1 MLLLLS
7 ALLVTAA
14 AVTPTIN
21 QVDIKFPQPCWNDKA
36 TIPTFLHHGSPMYLS
51 SEFVP
56 RCDDHGMYES
66 VQCHGVEC
74 WCVTPCGEEIEDT
87 RTTDWPVC
95 ETHQLPCRDLERS
108 SGHTPSCDKH
118 GYFLAQQCDG
128 DECWCVT
135 KCGQEITGSR
145 TQGNPRCSQF
155 FKREKTQTRQ
165 SKPNV
170 CPDGDSPKR
179 CPREDICKH
188 LTCPGFPD
196 ALCKP
201 NKCEGCRP
209 EFFDSKGKKITCSDE
224 KLGMC
229 PAFFEVDTSEHCE
242 PECSSDSDC
251 SGSDKCCFSGC
262 TTQCQHVTSDKYG
275 SCPLESSFEDKSCE
289 VRCNSDWDCADSEKC
304 CSNGCGQVC
313 VSPAI
318 PTKSQCPAM
327 WQISEEICNDV
338 SLMCESDS
346 DCIDDDISCCSTKCG
361 KRCTSITTTVLP
373 PCEEE
378 RTTIPTTTFGGVSLP
393 VLGHWYPT
401 CNSSGFHTPKQCHP
415 TSGLCWCVDACGRP
429 IDGTHTYEELECRPR
444 NAPCHEAKSNLL
456 RPGLRP
462 LLGAFKPR
470 CMEDGFFETKQCQ
483 GSMCWCV
490 DKCGHEV
497 PNTRGHLKDVTCDQC
512 PDNQRAFHCPK
523 NPCDD
528 VTCPDYPEARCFPS
542 ICGGCKAEFFIE
554 QGKKVQC
561 NVMKNNTCPLME
573 DMPQTCETECAHDGE
588 CPGTHK
594 CCSNGCASVCVSPIT
609 EERPGSCPAITFG
622 DIGSCSTTCYSD
634 SDCSGVSKCCFNG
647 CGKTCVHPEP
657 VVHEGEC
664 PVQWEK
670 TCTTEENQCEV
681 DNDCI
686 GSQRCCNSGCGL
698 RCIYPTQTRTI
709 KSDIESITV
718 NAIFTATITR
728 EMTSGQCP
736 HPDNLQCNH
745 LSECLQDE
753 DCNDGSICCSNGCGF
768 TCTPPWTM
776 EKYGQCP
783 MTSAAFDKIGCSL
796 ECDGG
801 MCNHQ
806 CSDDGDCPGFS
817 KCCMDGCTRVCVNP
831 WMFVRDGQCPMWTQ
845 EDIQECS
852 SSSECS
858 SDTDCTSEKKCCNTP
873 CGGTVCSKPVT
884 ESLDTCTFQGLTH
897 HHGDMWSPDVCT
909 VCKCVTGVTRCT
921 PLHCDAIPAGCS
933 PVHVDGQCCPSIQC
947 ETSAEADW
955 CEDERMVRHMHG
967 ERWSLD
973 SCSYCE
979 CIHGQITCSQYTC
992 TSDVMRNTTGCTVK
1006 HVPGRCC
1013 PEVVC
1018 QDRCIDH
1025 YGHLRYENDMW
1036 YVDACTM
1043 CSCVNGKTECT
1054 EERSSCSVPEELH
1067 PDCTLEKVPG
1077 QCCPNVNCPVEG
1089 RKMSCSLEDREVGHM
1104 STWRPNSCTMCE
1116 CRDGQDFCA
1125 NIDCPAFSN
1134 PLFSDCIKVYVDGKC
1149 CPETICNKAEV
1160 CAWEGQTFFE
1170 GEMWQPETCSTCQ
1183 CIGGT
1188 TRCTQTTCPVTPP
1201 SCQAVPVNGK
1211 CCPDIVC
1218 QPHHHS
1224 PVCKDTEVM
1233 HREGDSW
1240 HLSDC
1245 QVCTCRNG
1253 QTSCSTMDCPVTVAA
1268 PGCHLV
1274 QVPGRC
1280 CPMQICR
1287 HQADSSCTVE
1297 ETELTYQHGATWQED
1312 SCTTCACVKGVISC
1326 MKQTCAVPREGC
1338 VVEEVE
1344 GQCCPKVNCLKEKLG
1359 SCPIPLFD
1367 FLYES
1372 DDCVDECAE
1381 DTDCMG
1387 PSKCCYN
1394 GCSLT
1399 CAKPWIDSCVDSNG
1413 RQRSSGDVWQQDSCT
1428 VCSCVN
1434 NQSVCTPQECP
1445 RAPNGCTTRHVEGQ
1459 CCPTIICEEQENKAT
1474 CLVEGVTYTHGSSW
1488 MSDSCT
1494 MCTCMFGRSDCN
1506 RMECP
1511 AMQKTGC
1518 RSVYIPG
1525 QCCPETFCQEAGSC
1539 IVEGVM
1545 YLDGESFHT
1554 DACTTCLCRKGQTY
1568 CQVQSCP
1575 AIPEGCQPITTETT
1589 DHPQCCPNITCPL
1602 QSAPTCL
1609 YRGIDY
1615 RSGEQWMSDA
1625 CTMCTCEDQQVTCNT
1640 TSCPTMTFAPGCRAV
1655 RVPGQCCPDINCRD
1669 VHSCLEGGVK
1679 FLNGEQWQN
1688 DSCTSCRCE
1697 HGRTICSSTS
1707 CAPAPTGCKLGKHM
1721 PGQCCPNVVCPTQ
1734 SGPTCVDTIDMEE
1747 TQFVHG
1753 ESWQRNPCTTCT
1765 CMNGRVRCHTQS
1777 CPMTLENGCR
1787 AVHVQGQCCPNVV
1800 CNEGKLG
1807 QCPIVTPTLT
1817 EEMSMM
1823 DSCVT
1828 DSDCAGTSKCC
1839 HNGYAFTCI
1848 RPWILEKPGVCPA
1861 MTPYTSSATVCNM
1874 ECSTDMDCV
1883 ESHKCCGDGCI
1894 KTCVPAVMEVQQTFT
1909 RQLAGSKSGRC
1920 PNLMQKYWTPLMC
1933 ISECS
1938 DDMDCDGEDKCC
1950 STGCGQ
1956 VCFSPVEDMTVT
1968 DTCEPLTCRMSCKYG
1983 YATDSQGCDICLC
1996 KKPVSECDK
2005 LDTCKMYCPYG
2016 YATDTEGCDIC
2027 RCKAPVMQIC
2037 KTFTCPLTCPN
2048 GLATD
2053 KFGCEICQCKTPI
2066 EECTPL
2072 DCTMECPYGLATD
2085 MNGCDIC
2092 QCKRLVTVSC
2102 EAVSCAKQCIY
2113 GFSTDTNGCQICE
2126 CKKPENL
2133 CESVSCDIE
2142 CQHGFATDSEGCE
2155 ICRCQLPISHQC
2167 QSLTCSLECEDG
2179 FATDMY
2185 GCEICRC
2192 KKSVSDCEVPSC
2204 EFECDY
2210 GFATDNTGCQIC
2222 KCKLPTE
2229 YICKENVCSKDCKFG
2244 FATDSYGCDVCKCRK
2259 PDFECER
2266 MDCGLFCP
2274 YGFATNK
2281 EGCEMC
2287 QCRKA
2292 LKTTCK
2298 PIACT
2303 EHCEF
2308 GYMTD
2313 SYGCDMCLCKKKPS
2327 ECESFD
2333 GCSLDCP
2340 FGWATDSNGCD
2351 ICVCKPPVAIQ
2362 CEPVKCRMMCV
2373 HGWATDEYGCE
2384 TCKCRVPPTESLCE
2398 DMDCSINCPFGFAT
2412 DEQGCQVC
2420 KCMLPTPCPALGMER
2435 CDLTCKHGFMT
2446 DESGCQICQCQERPS
2461 RCPALEDCRL
2471 SCPWGMSTNEEGC
2484 NICQCRRPSVCT
2496 PLTEQTCPLTC
2507 VEGYATNTFGCE
2519 ICKCRPSAEVCKTD
2533 VSLCKE
2539 YCPYGFMT
2547 NKDGCE
2553 ICQCRLP
2560 TTIQITSV
2568 CMKWQCHKFCP
2579 HGYLTDSSGCQTC
2592 TCAELPEQVCPHI
2605 KYGTSGRCVD
2615 ECSHDGMCAPNQLCC
2630 SNGCARTCMES
2641 VSAHCV
2647 DEMGESHTQG
2657 STWERDSCTVCS
2669 CMNGDIT
2676 CHTSKCMPVPHGCLP
2691 VHTPGHCCPAFDCP
2705 IKERLCTKEGKH
2717 WEEDVCTNCT
2727 CQSGKAICIAQACP
2741 QVPSGCKPIFSDTE
2755 CCPRFECHDSCMTQ
2769 SGSMIPHG
2777 ETYNVDK
2784 CTSCICRKG
2793 KSICTPTVCPM
2804 PRPDCDVVHVEGA
2817 CCPTVVC
2824 THEAKKRPCHFALK
2838 KIPSLMLMG
2847 KTVPMTGVFVPS
2859 CDINGYYNATQCHGS
2874 TGYCWCVDRFG
2885 QETPGSR
2892 VHHST
2897 PICKPSTCVHN
2908 GHMYREGDQ
2917 WQRDTCTTC
2926 TCMGGQ
2932 AMCHSDTCA
2941 PTPDG
2946 CTPIIAEGQCCPQFV
2961 CEEKCIDIVGK
2972 EWSIGESWMVEHCTH
2987 CTCARGDIKCRVEQC
3002 PRTEAES
3009 GCQVIPSEGQCCASK
3024 VMCDD
3029 ECESSHVAHCLKNPC
3044 LTATC
3049 PGFPDATCKPSYC
3062 GSCKALWV
3070 DRFDQ
3075 EVVCQTTGPCDATVT
3090 KRTNWNTMW
3099 NPRCAVNGF
3108 YTPKQCDSEGSCWC
3122 VGRDGELMPGTRKED
3137 GSTVD
3142 CIDEPPCWEEQQ
3154 NIQTLVSQGHD
3165 ITRDPQCD
3173 TRGYYKSHQCDPV
3186 TNKCWCVEKDG
3197 HVVPG
3202 SETTTH
3208 QKLSCSKPCFGQKP
3222 QKETCTEYGSCSG
3235 NNFCHIL
3242 PGKSQGYCCKPRA

>member
-21 QVDIKFPQPCWNDKA
+21 QADIKFPQPCWNDKA

-51 SEFVP
+51 GEFVP
-56 RCDDHGMYES
+56 RCDDHGMYDS

-95 ETHQLPCRDLERS
+95 ETYQLPCRDLERS

-118 GYFLAQQCDG
+118 GFFMAQQCDG

-145 TQGNPRCSQF
+145 TQGNPHCSQF
-155 FKREKTQTRQ
+155 FKRERTHSRQ

-170 CPDGDSPKR
+170 CPDGVSPQR
-179 CPREDICKH
+179 CSREDICKH

-209 EFFDSKGKKITCSDE
+209 EFFNNKGKKITCSDE
-224 KLGMC
+224 KLGIC
-229 PAFFEVDTSEHCE
+229 PAVFDVETSEHCE

-251 SGSDKCCFSGC
+251 PGAHKCCFSGC
-262 TTQCQHVTSDKYG
+262 ATQCLAPKIEKFG
-275 SCPLESSFEDKSCE
+275 FCPVKSSFEDMSCE
-289 VRCNSDWDCADSEKC
+289 VRCNSDYDCAEAEKC

-313 VSPAI
+313 VSPAVHDK
-318 PTKSQCPAM
+318 PSQCPAM

-338 SLMCESDS
+338 SLMCESDNDCS
-346 DCIDDDISCCSTKCG
+346 DDGRCCSTKCG

-378 RTTIPTTTFGGVSLP
+378 KTTIPTTTFGGVTLP

-429 IDGTHTYEELECRPR
+429 IDGTHTYEDLECRPK
-444 NAPCHEAKSNLL
+444 NAPCHEARSNLQ

-470 CMEDGFFETKQCQ
+470 CMDDGFFETKQCQ

-497 PNTRGHLKDVTCDQC
+497 PNTRGHLKDVVCDQC

-528 VTCPDYPEARCFPS
+528 VSCPAYPEARCFPS
-542 ICGGCKAEFFIE
+542 ICGGCKAEFYIE
-554 QGKKVQC
+554 VGRKVQC
-561 NVMKNNTCPLME
+561 DIVKDHMCPLME
-573 DMPQTCETECAHDGE
+573 DMPQTCENECAHDGE

-609 EERPGSCPAITFG
+609 EQRPGTCPAITFG
-622 DIGSCSTTCYSD
+622 NIGSCSTTCYSD

-664 PVQWEK
+664 PVQWDK
-670 TCTTEENQCEV
+670 TCSEEMKNQCDE
-681 DNDCI
+681 DSDCI
-686 GSQRCCNSGCGL
+686 GSQRCCDSGCGL
-698 RCIYPTQTRTI
+698 RCIYPTETRTI
-709 KSDIESITV
+709 TSDIESIAV

-736 HPDNLQCNH
+736 HPDNLECDH
-745 LSECLQDE
+745 LNECLQDE
-753 DCNDGSICCSNGCGF
+753 DCADGSICCSNGCGF

-806 CSDDGDCPGFS
+806 CSDDGDCPGFT

-845 EDIQECS
+845 EDMEVCS
-852 SSSECS
+852 TTSECS
-858 SDTDCTSEKKCCNTP
+858 IDTDCSSEQKCCNTP
-873 CGGTVCSKPVT
+873 CGGTMCRKPVT

-933 PVHVDGQCCPSIQC
+933 PIHVDGQCCPSIQC

-992 TSDVMRNTTGCTVK
+992 TSDVLRNTTGCTVK
-1006 HVPGRCC
+1006 HVPSRCC

-1043 CSCVNGKTECT
+1043 CSCVNGKTVCT
-1054 EERSSCSVPEELH
+1054 DERSSCTVPDELH
-1067 PDCTLEKVPG
+1067 PGCTLEKVDG
-1077 QCCPNVNCPVEG
+1077 QCCPNVYCPTEG
-1089 RKMSCSLEDREVGHM
+1089 RKMSCSLKDKEVGHR
-1104 STWRPNSCTMCE
+1104 SSWRPNDCTMCE
-1116 CRDGQDFCA
+1116 CRDGQEFCA

-1134 PLFSDCIKVYVDGKC
+1134 PLFSDCIKVYVKGQC

-1160 CAWEGQTFFE
+1160 CTFEGQRFFD
-1170 GEMWQPETCSTCQ
+1170 GEMWQPESCSTCQ
-1183 CIGGT
+1183 CVNGT
-1188 TRCTQTTCPVTPP
+1188 TRCIQTTCPLTPP
-1201 SCQAVPVNGK
+1201 GCQAVPVNGK

-1233 HREGDSW
+1233 HHEGDSW

-1253 QTSCSTMDCPVTVAA
+1253 VTSCSTMDCPVTVAA
-1268 PGCHLV
+1268 PGCHLL

-1287 HQADSSCTVE
+1287 PQIDDSCTVE

-1326 MKQTCAVPREGC
+1326 MKQTCTVPREGC
-1338 VVEEVE
+1338 IVEEVE
-1344 GQCCPKVNCLKEKLG
+1344 GQCCPTVTCLKEKLG

-1372 DDCVDECAE
+1372 DDCVDECEE
-1381 DTDCMG
+1381 DTDCSG
-1387 PSKCCYN
+1387 SSKCCYN
-1394 GCSLT
+1394 GCSFM
-1399 CAKPWIDSCVDSNG
+1399 CATPWIDSCVDSRG
-1413 RQRSSGDVWQQDSCT
+1413 RQRSSGDVWQQDACT
-1428 VCSCVN
+1428 MCSCVN
-1434 NQSVCTPQECP
+1434 NQSVCTQQECP

-1474 CLVEGVTYTHGSSW
+1474 CMVEGVTYYHGSSW
-1488 MSDSCT
+1488 MSDNCT
-1494 MCTCMFGRSDCN
+1494 TCTCMFGRSECN

-1511 AMQKTGC
+1511 AMQRTGC

-1539 IVEGVM
+1539 MVEEVM

-1554 DACTTCLCRKGQTY
+1554 DACTTCHCRKGQTY
-1568 CQVQSCP
+1568 CQVQTCP

-1589 DHPQCCPNITCPL
+1589 ETQCCPNITCPL

-1609 YRGIDY
+1609 YRGIHY
-1615 RSGEQWMSDA
+1615 KNGEQWMSDA
-1625 CTMCTCEDQQVTCNT
+1625 CTMCSCDNKQVTCQT
-1640 TSCPTMTFAPGCRAV
+1640 TGCPKMSFAPGCRAV
-1655 RVPGQCCPDINCRD
+1655 RVPGQCCPDIVCRD

-1679 FLNGEQWQN
+1679 FLNGEQWQQ
-1688 DSCTSCRCE
+1688 DGCTSCRCE

-1707 CAPAPTGCKLGKHM
+1707 CAPAPTGCKFGEHV
-1721 PGQCCPNVVCPTQ
+1721 PGQCCPNIVCPTQ
-1734 SGPTCVDTIDMEE
+1734 TGPTCVDTINLEE

-1753 ESWQRNPCTTCT
+1753 ESWQRDPCTTCT

-1777 CPMTLENGCR
+1777 CPMTVEPGCR

-1800 CNEGKLG
+1800 CNQGKVG
-1807 QCPIVTPTLT
+1807 QCPVVTPTLT

-1828 DSDCAGTSKCC
+1828 DSDCAGTTKCC
-1839 HNGYAFTCI
+1839 HNGYAFTCM

-1861 MTPYTSSATVCNM
+1861 MAPYTSSSTVCNL

-1883 ESHKCCGDGCI
+1883 DSHKCCGDGCI
-1894 KTCVPAVMEVQQTFT
+1894 KTCVPAVMDVSVHQTFT
-1909 RQLAGSKSGRC
+1909 RQLTGSKSGRC

-1938 DDMDCDGEDKCC
+1938 DDMDCDGENKCC

-1956 VCFSPVEDMTVT
+1956 VCFSPVADTTV
-1968 DTCEPLTCRMSCKYG
+1968 
-1983 YATDSQGCDICLC
+1983 
-1996 KKPVSECDK
+1996 
-2005 LDTCKMYCPYG
+2005 
-2016 YATDTEGCDIC
+2016 
-2027 RCKAPVMQIC
+2027 
-2037 KTFTCPLTCPN
+2037 
-2048 GLATD
+2048 
-2053 KFGCEICQCKTPI
+2053 
-2066 EECTPL
+2066 
-2072 DCTMECPYGLATD
+2072 
-2085 MNGCDIC
+2085 
-2092 QCKRLVTVSC
+2092 
-2102 EAVSCAKQCIY
+2102 
-2113 GFSTDTNGCQICE
+2113 
-2126 CKKPENL
+2126 
-2133 CESVSCDIE
+2133 
-2142 CQHGFATDSEGCE
+2142 
-2155 ICRCQLPISHQC
+2155 
-2167 QSLTCSLECEDG
+2167 
-2179 FATDMY
+2179 
-2185 GCEICRC
+2185 
-2192 KKSVSDCEVPSC
+2192 
-2204 EFECDY
+2204 
-2210 GFATDNTGCQIC
+2210 
-2222 KCKLPTE
+2222 
-2229 YICKENVCSKDCKFG
+2229 
-2244 FATDSYGCDVCKCRK
+2244 
-2259 PDFECER
+2259 
-2266 MDCGLFCP
+2266 
-2274 YGFATNK
+2274 
-2281 EGCEMC
+2281 
-2287 QCRKA
+2287 
-2292 LKTTCK
+2292 
-2298 PIACT
+2298 
-2303 EHCEF
+2303 
-2308 GYMTD
+2308 
-2313 SYGCDMCLCKKKPS
+2313 
-2327 ECESFD
+2327 
-2333 GCSLDCP
+2333 
-2340 FGWATDSNGCD
+2340 
-2351 ICVCKPPVAIQ
+2351 
-2362 CEPVKCRMMCV
+2362 
-2373 HGWATDEYGCE
+2373 
-2384 TCKCRVPPTESLCE
+2384 
-2398 DMDCSINCPFGFAT
+2398 
-2412 DEQGCQVC
+2412 
-2420 KCMLPTPCPALGMER
+2420 
-2435 CDLTCKHGFMT
+2435 
-2446 DESGCQICQCQERPS
+2446 
-2461 RCPALEDCRL
+2461 
-2471 SCPWGMSTNEEGC
+2471 
-2484 NICQCRRPSVCT
+2484 
-2496 PLTEQTCPLTC
+2496 
-2507 VEGYATNTFGCE
+2507 
-2519 ICKCRPSAEVCKTD
+2519 
-2533 VSLCKE
+2533 
-2539 YCPYGFMT
+2539 
-2547 NKDGCE
+2547 
-2553 ICQCRLP
+2553 
-2560 TTIQITSV
+2560 
-2568 CMKWQCHKFCP
+2568 
-2579 HGYLTDSSGCQTC
+2579 
-2592 TCAELPEQVCPHI
+2592 PEQVCPHI
-2605 KYGTSGRCVD
+2605 KYGTFGMCVD
-2615 ECSHDGMCAPNQLCC
+2615 ECSHDDMCAPNQLCC
-2630 SNGCARTCMES
+2630 SNGCARTCMEP

-2647 DEMGESHTQG
+2647 DETGESHMQG
-2657 STWERDSCTVCS
+2657 STWQRDSCTVCS

-2705 IKERLCTKEGKH
+2705 IKERLCTKEGQH
-2717 WEEDVCTNCT
+2717 WQEDVCTNCT
-2727 CQSGKAICIAQACP
+2727 CQSGKAICTAQACP
-2741 QVPSGCKPIFSDTE
+2741 QVPTGCKPIYSDTE
-2755 CCPRFECHDSCMTQ
+2755 CCPRFECQDSCMTQ
-2769 SGSMIPHG
+2769 SGSVIPDG
-2777 ETYNVDK
+2777 QTYNVDK
-2784 CTSCICRKG
+2784 CTSCVCRNG
-2793 KSICTPTVCPM
+2793 KSICTPTVCPT
-2804 PRPDCDVVHVEGA
+2804 PHPDCEVVHVEGA

-2824 THEAKKRPCHFALK
+2824 THMDKKRPCHFALQK
-2838 KIPSLMLMG
+2838 VPSLMLMG
-2847 KTVPMTGVFVPS
+2847 RTVPMTGVFVPS

-2885 QETPGSR
+2885 EEVPGSR

-2917 WQRDTCTTC
+2917 WQKDTCTTC

-2941 PTPDG
+2941 PTPSG
-2946 CTPIIAEGQCCPQFV
+2946 CTPVIAEGQCCPQFV
-2961 CEEKCIDIVGK
+2961 CEDKCIDLVGK
-2972 EWSIGESWMVEHCTH
+2972 EWSIGESWLVEQCTH

-3002 PRTEAES
+3002 PHVEVES
-3009 GCQVIPSEGQCCASK
+3009 SCQVIPSEGQCCASE

-3029 ECESSHVAHCLKNPC
+3029 KCESSHVAHCLKNPC

-3049 PGFPDATCKPSYC
+3049 PGFPDAICKPNYC
-3062 GSCKALWV
+3062 GSCKATWV

-3075 EVVCQTTGPCDATVT
+3075 EVICQTTGPCDATVT

-3122 VGRDGELMPGTRKED
+3122 VGRDGELKPGTRKAD
-3137 GSTVD
+3137 GSTVE
-3142 CIDEPPCWEEQQ
+3142 CIDEPPCWKEQQ
-3154 NIQTLVSQGHD
+3154 DIQTLVSQGHD